1 MKKFN
6 RGFSLVELLAA
17 IVIMGILSG
26 IAVVGVTFLLNKA
39 EKEYY
44 KAQESEV
51 IMAAKSYTQDNRSF
65 LPKRVGQKNQI
76 YLKTL
81 QNKKYIGDVLDRNKK
96 KCDPDRSYVQ
106 VYRYNKNNY
115 SYVVNLVC
123 DKYTSEG
130 RKPTNLVGQIL
141 NLFFQELE
149 LMIIMI

>member
-1 MKKFN
+1 MKRNNK
-6 RGFSLVELLAA
+6 GFSLVELLAA

-65 LPKRVGQKNQI
+65 LPKRVGQKNQV

-81 QNKKYIGDVLDRNKK
+81 QNKKYISREKQENHSQKDS
-96 KCDPDRSYVQ
+96 P
-106 VYRYNKNNY
+106 
-115 SYVVNLVC
+115 
-123 DKYTSEG
+123 TS
-130 RKPTNLVGQIL
+130 RIP
-141 NLFFQELE
+141 
-149 LMIIMI
+149 

>member
-1 MKKFN
+1 MVKKN
-6 RGFSLVELLAA
+6 SKGFSLVELLAA

-65 LPKRVGQKNQI
+65 LPKRVGQKNQV

-96 KCDPDRSYVQ
+96 KCDPERSYWS
-106 VYRYNKNNY
+106 
-115 SYVVNLVC
+115 SYW
-123 DKYTSEG
+123 
-130 RKPTNLVGQIL
+130 
-141 NLFFQELE
+141 
-149 LMIIMI
+149 